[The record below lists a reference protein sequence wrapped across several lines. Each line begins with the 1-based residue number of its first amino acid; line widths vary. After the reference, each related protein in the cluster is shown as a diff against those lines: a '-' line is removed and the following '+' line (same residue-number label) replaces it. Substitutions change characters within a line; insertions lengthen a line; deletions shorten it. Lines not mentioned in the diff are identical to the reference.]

1 MLSLSKIEFLEQ
13 SRLKNNEMST
23 FITNGHK
30 RTNVISSKYYREDEK
45 RPECV

>member
-13 SRLKNNEMST
+13 NRLKNNEMAT
-23 FITNGHK
+23 FIKNGHK
-30 RTNVISSKYYREDEK
+30 HTNVISSKYHSEDEN

>member
-13 SRLKNNEMST
+13 SRLKNNDMSA

-30 RTNVISSKYYREDEK
+30 RTNVISSKYHREDEN